1 MTRRTK
7 AARSRLQS
15 LTSNPQNS
23 LAAESG
29 GLSMGYAG
37 QLNKETAQ
45 TAFHSSDFLQDAADY
60 YYKRDGKSFGSTAE
74 VQDYF
79 MSDRRW
85 RNMNTI
91 SIGKDLYDAHTS
103 SDEQSA
109 RLARMQGLFD
119 ALPNFYEEGGDG
131 WKGLGENAL
140 AAVADPINLVG
151 FGAGGQAAKLAA
163 SRAIAAG
170 SKAAIAKRAGLK
182 AGIKTGAIG
191 EGVASGLVEGV
202 ADQGI
207 QRRNVEIGLQDEV
220 SYLQTG
226 AAMGIG
232 AVVGGALGGVFG
244 AAGAVNPLRKGGKS
258 NITEGIY
265 DGIGKRRKVV
275 HDAVA
280 QAKGMAADEAA
291 DGAAGAAPVRFSTQ
305 EKDSVAAQVDTRV
318 QRMEADR
325 VEAGEAFPQSP
336 ETAMESETPTNP
348 VAATQR
354 ARDRMIG
361 LHASAEYDRAA
372 SKKAYE
378 GGDDTK
384 GAEFDRTAAAKQQK
398 SNDIQSALERIV
410 RPEQETP
417 SDRDLIDVLEEAT
430 RGAEELLQITFDPS
444 TRTTTPVQRN
454 LPDGSPVLAENTADP
469 RRAARGDL
477 TQEELNRRVRNDPK
491 QDTQGFSGRSAEEEI
506 AAQREEMV
514 DAGVAVRESETEVA
528 AIDKERNPLVE
539 AKATLDQQLE
549 DATLQA
555 AAYNRGEGGTPVT
568 TEELADLKARGD
580 AAGAALVDVDARKE
594 AADTKLKDAEDSRR
608 NLSQT
613 HERMAKEAA
622 EKVEASAQGTP
633 VSRAEGEDA
642 ADVVDNTEDY
652 TPDNMAET
660 IAPTT
665 TNIVNLLEALG
676 DDPKTIRREL
686 KSLGDGRKPEVKAQ
700 RREFL
705 RKRLEEVYARER
717 MQGIVNLIS
726 TGEGNSNNIFHLEL
740 SRATILGEAETPEQ
754 GEMMVRMYNEYVGNR
769 ARKLFIEHLE
779 STSADPLEAME
790 KLRGRYGDELV
801 SILNERL
808 GRGSVEM
815 RLEDANQIRDLFKG
829 LKGQTQE
836 ELREAEEAMI
846 SKILAKDPS
855 FDTNTA
861 RAIVYEM
868 TENSLRKA
876 MSTASR
882 TVQRS
887 EAVINQ
893 EQSMINGAIGEL
905 RALRLEIMRLKS
917 SVPARKRGSLST
929 EDDFALDA
937 ENLELIL
944 SGKADVIRYDFN
956 ASEKMSD
963 AQKEL
968 IATVQRAREVTR
980 RLGLGKVSIGQA
992 MEVLATRS
1000 EKIEKLKG
1008 TNMLVDVPN
1017 GTRLSRSIDVADEY
1031 AGNAMHMGTQ
1041 RRQGLGTYTSYGKQ
1055 VKGGDVIK
1063 KAQGM
1068 ARRANKFGFSEKLTE
1083 MGVKVGI
1090 DGRMHKVGIALN
1102 GVSQI
1107 FDAAIAAANN
1117 RLVRDP
1123 IKQERNAQEL
1133 VPLQDMVAD
1142 IKKAE
1147 SKIKAL
1153 TKKIDNTDDEDKL
1166 TKMEADLDA
1175 ANIALSDLNTK
1186 AITMVDVS
1194 YRERAELPRQALQQR
1209 ITELSQSTGVEA
1221 AGNRKEVFMADA
1233 SVNLL
1238 KSELGA
1244 LKKRMAN
1251 IARRKD
1257 ADDGSKMSD
1266 AEEQQIMKAV
1276 QRITAQLE
1284 KAGGPTE
1291 KGAEKALRMTMRDNI
1306 RVERAAEAQ
1315 VRGEEIPK
1323 EDFVGVIPPEI
1334 KSKAHVVAN
1343 ETQRKASAEARFSA
1357 RFREIAESDMSSF
1370 EKSEAVDVLRKEFSA
1385 HLAATKAPD
1394 TIPEGKK
1401 HKPHIVVVDGI
1412 EVDVHNDF
1420 TFTKQGN
1427 RTQVGFDGET
1437 VGTIDVLPS
1446 GEVLL
1451 TKAGGDELLNA
1462 RKFSSKSEL
1471 RDKLP
1476 ELIRERIGRKQEATQ
1491 MFEERPD
1498 EKGMSYAE
1506 PDWTKSET
1514 YKEETPTP
1522 ATQVADPIE
1531 DPIIKSD
1538 PNNPLSRTVDDYD
1551 LPPGR
1556 DIAVQ
1561 IVDPDAGKA
1570 YGQVRVFSRK
1580 TKQSIGDVL
1589 KASAKFQYVVGH
1601 VQTGTGSK
1609 SFNAQETFRPFDAQ
1623 EEFVPA
1629 YSAEK
1634 VTVEK
1639 FDPRLATQSSKVR
1652 SKRPTSVEKAAAIPV
1667 DAETLS
1673 FTPHTGDNITNVAE
1687 LAQYANSLDNI
1698 KWRDMSTLD
1707 EYRMYFELRQRVST
1721 ELQTRLPNG
1730 LRLPS
1735 HTMRQSMTNLTS
1747 IMDNLS
1753 PSETQASVDFMMRI
1767 ARLNGGKAPIFSQ
1780 GADGVPPN
1788 FSTGQNSINLSRGG
1802 DEGLDGRS
1810 LGRFD
1815 ESTLPQTMIVTHEMG
1830 HWIYFNMLDEADK
1843 LEFWGGMQKYY
1854 DVDGQFSADDLKR
1867 RGDIFGDGGATS
1879 NSLENPAEFF
1889 ANQFVLWASRSG
1901 MVPNLSLWDKVAKI
1915 GAKLLDMITG
1925 KNQLELDGDLVQLFQ
1940 RKLPVLGVDPVTGV
1954 SNNGVSAFAHLK
1966 DFGKQYGKDGGKK
1979 AYVFGK
1985 AMEDL
1990 DVMRADLQTA
2000 MATSM
2005 YNASDAT
2012 TLAETMQ
2019 TAGRRLYGMIG
2030 GKTNTTHHPD
2040 YGKSKTS
2047 IDVDGNSRLVE
2058 QGNSRLKVLDQMNA
2072 YNRLAK
2078 AQFAVHDF
2086 IKELREAGAMRET
2099 KDGIIGSL
2107 DLNEAQAASIEETIS
2122 RQYGELESGGSF
2134 DAQMQALEAIRE
2146 RTPFRGLETS
2156 AIMHLHRLN
2165 QEMMLAMDDMIRDVS
2180 RAYTRQIPRSGKEF
2194 VTVSIQEGVNKGR
2207 MFQSRNKRT
2216 RVHQK
2221 KAADA
2226 EAQRQEDYWDMK
2238 GFVQKVNAERIQR
2251 LQGEADP
2258 AILESP
2264 KSLDTDALAREGMEL
2279 PEGSKRRADIA
2290 NEMKDRTNAVPKTKA
2305 EITDSISDT
2314 ERQIMEA
2321 IVDEE
2326 SARKVLNTALGMQSQ
2341 PNTGT
2346 MAARIIEFASK
2357 KLHDMGVENP
2367 LPVTNPK
2374 VSAAIEKV
2382 ADNKAGVDDDIGID
2396 AGTPESIKVY
2406 ARQVTNRDGRA
2417 SYVGRQAFQRLSILL
2432 GEDNAFGEYQS
2443 NVLLARSPEEFGDD
2457 ELTPIPTDS
2466 EMFISV
2472 IKRMRKISN
2481 AAGSDP
2487 QEANRMVA
2495 ESVYQMLAPSEQKTI
2510 MEFAAL
2516 NEVAPQVF
2524 YAEQV
2529 NKLLAQ
2535 GKVFAE
2541 EGAGATPAS
2550 RKMIRQ
2556 LQQGAEQVAFVLNG
2570 LSDSEGQVMKMAYG
2584 DMFAPT
2590 RMKSPHMNAA
2600 DAVNRNAVSPVVA
2613 GKYAQEVVRGMTGR
2627 VETAARE
2634 FLGITPAEPMGRYV
2648 MFNRAENSEVN
2659 GVTVSQ
2665 DGTYGTGIYLKE
2677 PGRVE
2682 SDYNPDTFQAEMNAK
2697 INESGLTGEAREA
2710 ALDSAKLITGLRERI
2725 KTASNGAKS
2734 KSHIR
2739 DLLYMED
2746 LQWKVLR
2753 SLAPLIPDNKVS
2765 PVLVRISNTFD
2776 MTGKGDYTITGDT
2789 SNSIGHLLSDMA
2801 GVGLVDERGVRRLI
2815 QTLPQ
2820 NFTGRDF
2827 HSALTHPEVGVM
2839 HLDGNSTDSTDAIN
2853 KLNEFLLDYGYDSI
2867 NTDDGMVVFGEGN
2880 VRHVKHGFTES
2891 EAVGHLPELHG
2902 GDTKTTG
2909 NIVMEMYYRN
2919 EPLGKGFAPGV
2930 AKELERSGT
2939 APSVSQLALK
2949 IMKNQEL
2956 DPTDVEKA
2964 SMFSSVRNFFTENS
2978 RLFRSQGAKWFG
2990 DTLKPVNGVGLFER
3004 HDVELNNIVSPIYK
3018 ELNKLP
3024 GSKTGFSRWARKNV
3038 EFINAIGQPA
3048 SHKRVMDA
3056 LRLGRAAVERLDP
3069 QERTVAMK
3077 IASAFEAE
3085 LVRLREMGMPVG
3097 DARRYGNDFYVPQV
3111 WDSEVIL
3118 ANPQKFRDGLRNF
3131 FLREQR
3137 RPDFEGEVKDG
3148 NQIDNLVESLF
3159 GRMTGE
3165 GGILDGTDV
3174 LTKALSD
3181 PMATRMLRL
3190 SGSDY
3195 PELSEFLVNDLS
3207 GILAKYFDRTV
3218 RKRQL
3223 SAKFGLQG
3231 HGFDTYK
3238 TIIQSGPDS
3247 AAEILMSNQNLVM
3260 HRGTLKGKAQTENL
3274 IVPRLSID
3282 RDAAMDLIRRVKS
3295 KLAEDEVSG
3304 KQKAR
3309 DILLNAAEISTRDFP
3324 QYRVRVD
3331 AIVNALSDFPQG
3343 NAPRRLVS
3351 QMENMNNVLNKRPI
3365 DGSSGA
3371 ELQHKF
3377 TRNMKAFNSVSLLG
3391 FTTLTSLPDIAL
3403 PLIRSGN
3410 MRAFATAWSKYA
3422 TDPNYRAAAKNIG
3435 VGIENLLH
3443 DRMVQMGGEGS
3454 QKFTNAFFNFT
3465 LLTPWTSMQREVA
3478 AMVGFE
3484 AMKTEIN
3491 RAVSM
3496 RMNGKKDSRGYR
3508 KAVRFLER
3516 YGLTGENSQ
3525 HDFLAPG
3532 SYMLD
3537 DLPDNELVQ
3546 NQVKAAMLRFTNEA
3560 IFTPN
3565 PNDIPMWAQTP
3576 WGSMMFQLKSFPLMM
3591 SRLSLDVMNEAR
3603 HGNLKPLTYM
3613 ATAGVGLGMLSI
3625 GVKDIAQSRGGE
3637 DQKSAEFRERA
3648 LSNML
3653 PVEEGGDYDERLGW
3667 YMEGLM
3673 AMGGLGLFAEL
3684 LYNTT
3689 AQLDN
3694 GKYGYVR
3701 TMSYVFGPSVGVTEA
3716 AFDVAAGVGEAV
3728 AGDDEKNSKMRQGI
3742 RTVASRIPVLG
3753 GRKDFREGG
3762 ADLAGE
3768 ARKGGGKAKGF
3779 GQGFGGSFGNGK
3791 FGS

>member
-7 AARSRLQS
+7 SVRSRLQS
-15 LTSNPQNS
+15 LTSNPQNPTA
-23 LAAESG
+23 LG
-29 GLSMGYAG
+29 GTGRSMGYAG
-37 QLNKETAQ
+37 ELNKETAQ
-45 TAFHSSDFLQDAADY
+45 QAFHSSDFLSDAAEY
-60 YYKRDGKSFGSTAE
+60 YYKRDGKSFSSAAE

-85 RNMNTI
+85 RNMNTV
-91 SIGKDLYDAHTS
+91 SIGRDLYDAHSS
-103 SDEQSA
+103 SDDQSA

-119 ALPNFYEEGGDG
+119 ALPNFYEDGGSG
-131 WKGLGENAL
+131 WQGLGENAL
-140 AAVADPINLVG
+140 AAVADPINLIG
-151 FGAGGQAAKLAA
+151 FGAGGQAAKVAA
-163 SRAIAAG
+163 SKAIAAG

-182 AGIKTGAIG
+182 AGIKTGAKG
-191 EGVASGLVEGV
+191 EAIASGLVEGV

-226 AAMGIG
+226 ASVGIG
-232 AVVGGALGGVFG
+232 AATGGALGGLFG
-244 AAGAVNPLRKGGKS
+244 AAGAINPLRKGGKS

-265 DGIGKRRKVV
+265 DGIGKRRKRV
-275 HDAVA
+275 HDAVN
-280 QAKGMAADEAA
+280 QANAEMA
-291 DGAAGAAPVRFSTQ
+291 DGAGGAAQTPVRFSTE
-305 EKDSVAAQVDTRV
+305 EKQSVAAQVDTRIS
-318 QRMEADR
+318 RMEADR
-325 VEAGEAFPQSP
+325 VEAGDAKDKSP
-336 ETAMESETPTNP
+336 EAVVDGPTVANP

-361 LHASAEYDRAA
+361 LHSSAEADRVAAKTAYD
-372 SKKAYE
+372 K
-378 GGDDTK
+378 GDATK
-384 GAEFDRTAAAKQQK
+384 GAEFDQTATAKQQK
-398 SNDIQSALERIV
+398 SNDIQSALERIT

-417 SDRDLIDVLEEAT
+417 KTDEEVILLLEDAT
-430 RGAEELLQITFDPS
+430 RGAEEMLRITFDPS
-444 TRTTTPVQRN
+444 TRTTKAAQSN
-454 LPDGSPVLAENTADP
+454 LPDGSPVVAENTADP

-477 TQEELNRRVRNDPK
+477 TQEELNRRVQNNPK
-491 QDTQGFSGRSAEEEI
+491 QDAQGFSGRTAEEE
-506 AAQREEMV
+506 ATAQREEMV
-514 DAGVAVRESETEVA
+514 DAGIKVREAEAEVSA
-528 AIDKERNPLVE
+528 LAKERKPLE
-539 AKATLDQQLE
+539 EIKADFEEELRT
-549 DATLQA
+549 ATEQA
-555 AAYNRGEGGTPVT
+555 AAFNRGEGGTPVS
-568 TEELADLKARGD
+568 TERLAAIKQNVDNSDTALAKA
-580 AAGAALVDVDARKE
+580 DARMAE
-594 AADTKLKDAEDSRR
+594 AQTKLRDAEDGRN

-613 HERMAKEAA
+613 HERLAKEAA

-642 ADVVDNTEDY
+642 VEAVDNTEEY
-652 TPDNMAET
+652 TPDNIAEGT
-660 IAPTT
+660 TPTT
-665 TNIVNLLEALG
+665 TNIVNLLEAFG
-676 DDPKTIRREL
+676 DDPKVIRREL
-686 KSLGDGRKPEVKAQ
+686 KALGDGRKPEVKAQ

-705 RKRLEEVYARER
+705 RKRLVEVYAQQR
-717 MQGIVNLIS
+717 MMGIVDLM
-726 TGEGNSNNIFHLEL
+726 TAGDGNQSNIFHIDLARAQIL
-740 SRATILGEAETPEQ
+740 SEAESPEQ
-754 GEMMVRMYNEYVGNR
+754 GAMMVRMFNEYVGNR

-779 STSADPLEAME
+779 KTSADPIEAIE
-790 KLRGRYGDELV
+790 GLRGRYGDELV

-808 GRGSVEM
+808 GRGSMEM

-829 LKGQTQE
+829 LKSQTQE
-836 ELREAEEAMI
+836 ELRAKEEAMI
-846 SKILAKDPS
+846 SQILAKDPS

-868 TENSLRKA
+868 TENSLRQA
-876 MSTASR
+876 MSKASR

-887 EAVINQ
+887 GAVINQ
-893 EQSMINGAIGEL
+893 EQSINNAAIAEL
-905 RALRLEIMRLKS
+905 RALRQDMMRLKA
-917 SVPARKRGSLST
+917 SVPPRKRGTMASQ
-929 EDDFALDA
+929 DDFALDS
-937 ENLELIL
+937 ETLELIL
-944 SGKADVIRYDFN
+944 SGKGDKVRYDFT

-968 IATVQRAREVTR
+968 ISVTQRAREITR
-980 RLGLGKVSIGQA
+980 RLGLGNVSIGQA

-1000 EKIEKLKG
+1000 EKLERLRN
-1008 TNMLVDVPN
+1008 TNLLVDVPN

-1031 AGNAMHMGTQ
+1031 AGNALHMGTQ

-1068 ARRANKFGFSEKLTE
+1068 ARRANKFGYTEKLTE
-1083 MGVKVGI
+1083 MGVKVGA
-1090 DGRMHKVGIALN
+1090 DGRMHKVGVALN

-1117 RLVRDP
+1117 RLVKDP

-1133 VPLQDMVAD
+1133 VPLQEMVTD
-1142 IKKAE
+1142 LKKAE
-1147 SKIKAL
+1147 SKIKSL
-1153 TKKIDNTDDEDKL
+1153 TNKIEKTDDEEKL
-1166 TKMEADLDA
+1166 IALEESLDT
-1175 ANIALSDLNTK
+1175 ANIALEDLNRK
-1186 AITMVDVS
+1186 AVTMVDSV
-1194 YRERAELPRQALQQR
+1194 YRERTELPRQALQQR
-1209 ITELSQSTGVEA
+1209 ITELSQSTGKEA
-1221 AGNRKEVFMADA
+1221 AGNRKEVFMGDA
-1233 SVNLL
+1233 AVNLL

-1244 LKKRMAN
+1244 LKRRMAN
-1251 IARRKD
+1251 IARRKE

-1284 KAGGPTE
+1284 KADGPTE
-1291 KGAEKALRMTMRDNI
+1291 KGAEKALRMTMKDNLRI
-1306 RVERAAEAQ
+1306 ERAAEAE
-1315 VRGEEIPK
+1315 VRGEEIPT
-1323 EDFVGVIPPEI
+1323 EDFAGTIPAEI
-1334 KSKAHVVAN
+1334 KTKAHAVAN
-1343 ETQRKASAEARFSA
+1343 EVQRKASAETRFA
-1357 RFREIAESDMSSF
+1357 QRFQEIAESDMSSA
-1370 EKSEAVDVLRKEFSA
+1370 EKVEAMSAVNAEFKA
-1385 HLAATKAPD
+1385 HLEATKAPD
-1394 TIPEGKK
+1394 TVPEGKK

-1412 EVDVHNDF
+1412 EIDVHNDF
-1420 TFTKQGN
+1420 TFTKNGS
-1427 RTQVGFDGET
+1427 RTEVGFEGEP
-1437 VGTIDVLPS
+1437 VGSIDVLPS

-1451 TKAGGDELLNA
+1451 TKAGGDEFMNA
-1462 RKFSSKSEL
+1462 RKFSNKAEL

-1476 ELIRERIGRKQEATQ
+1476 ELIRDRIGRKQEETQ
-1491 MFEERPD
+1491 KFDERPN
-1498 EKGMSYAE
+1498 EKGMSYHE

-1514 YKEETPTP
+1514 YKDETPVP
-1522 ATQVADPIE
+1522 PTQMADPIE
-1531 DPIIKSD
+1531 TPAVKSD
-1538 PNNPLSRTVDDYD
+1538 PNNPLSRTVDDFD

-1561 IVDPDAGKA
+1561 IIDPDAGKA

-1580 TKQSIGDVL
+1580 TKQSVGDVL
-1589 KASAKFQYVVGH
+1589 KTSAKFQYVVGH
-1601 VQTGTGSK
+1601 VETGTGSK
-1609 SFNAQETFRPFDAQ
+1609 SFNAQETFRPFDAH

-1634 VTVEK
+1634 VTTES

-1652 SKRPTSVEKAAAIPV
+1652 SKRPMSFKKADGTPV
-1667 DAETLS
+1667 DQETLS
-1673 FTPHTGDNITNVAE
+1673 FTPHDGRKITNVTE
-1687 LAQYANSLDNI
+1687 LKQYADSLDVV
-1698 KWRDMSTLD
+1698 KWRQMGTLED
-1707 EYRMYFELRQRVST
+1707 YRMFFELRQRVST
-1721 ELQTRLPNG
+1721 ELNNRAPSG
-1730 LRLPS
+1730 LRMPTQ
-1735 HTMRQSMTNLTS
+1735 TMRQSMNQLTT
-1747 IMDNLS
+1747 IMDDLS
-1753 PSETQASVDFMMRI
+1753 PSETQATVDFMMRI
-1767 ARLNGGKAPIFSQ
+1767 ARVNGGKAPLFKR
-1780 GADGVPPN
+1780 GTDGVAPN
-1788 FSTGQNSINLSRGG
+1788 YTGGTDNSITLSRAS
-1802 DEGLDGRS
+1802 DDDAIEN

-1815 ESTLPQTMIVTHEMG
+1815 EGTLPQTFVVTHEVG
-1830 HWIYFNMLDEADK
+1830 HWVYHNMLDEADK
-1843 LEFWGGMQKYY
+1843 IEFWGAMGKYY
-1854 DVDGQFSADDLKR
+1854 DEGGMLSPTELQKR
-1867 RGDIFGDGGATS
+1867 ADIFGDGGSTANT
-1879 NSLENPAEFF
+1879 LENPAEFF
-1889 ANQFVLWASRSG
+1889 ANQFVLWASRSE
-1901 MVPNLSLWDKVAKI
+1901 MVPNLSLWDKVAKM

-1966 DFGKQYGKDGGKK
+1966 DFGKKYGKDGGQK

-1985 AMEDL
+1985 ALEDL
-1990 DVMRADLQTA
+1990 DVMRADLHTA

-2047 IDVDGNSRLVE
+2047 IDADGNSRIVE
-2058 QGNSRLKVLDQMNA
+2058 QGNARLKVLDQMGA

-2078 AQFAVHDF
+2078 AQYAVHEF

-2107 DLNEAQAASIEETIS
+2107 DLNEAQAGKIEETIS

-2194 VTVSIQEGVNKGR
+2194 ITISITEGVNKGR
-2207 MFQSRNKRT
+2207 MFQSRNKKT
-2216 RVHQK
+2216 RMHQK

-2226 EAQRQEDYWDMK
+2226 EAVRQEEYWDMK
-2238 GFVQKVNAERIQR
+2238 GFVQAVNAERIQR
-2251 LQGEADP
+2251 MQGEADP

-2279 PEGSKRRADIA
+2279 AEGSKRRIDIA
-2290 NEMKDRTNAVPKTKA
+2290 NEMKDRTNSAPKTKA
-2305 EITDSISDT
+2305 EIGESISDT
-2314 ERQIMEA
+2314 ERQILDA

-2326 SARKVLNTALGMQSQ
+2326 SARKVLNTALNMQSQ
-2341 PNTGT
+2341 PQSGA
-2346 MAARIIEFASK
+2346 MAARVIEFASK
-2357 KLHDMGVENP
+2357 KLHSFGVENP
-2367 LPVTNPK
+2367 LPVSTPK
-2374 VSAAIEKV
+2374 VSKAIAKV

-2396 AGTPESIKVY
+2396 AGTPNSIKVY
-2406 ARQVTNRDGRA
+2406 ARKITNREGRS
-2417 SYVGRQAFQRLSILL
+2417 SYVGRQAFQRLSVLL

-2443 NVLLARSPEEFGDD
+2443 NVLLARSPDEFGDD

-2466 EMFISV
+2466 DMFIGV
-2472 IKRMRKISN
+2472 IKRMRQIAK
-2481 AAGSDP
+2481 AAESEP
-2487 QEANRMVA
+2487 QEANKLVA
-2495 ESVYQMLAPSEQKTI
+2495 ESVYHMLAPGEQKVI
-2510 MEFAAL
+2510 IEFASL
-2516 NEVAPQVF
+2516 NEVSPQEF
-2524 YAEQV
+2524 YAQQV
-2529 NKLLAQ
+2529 NKLLAE
-2535 GKVFAE
+2535 GKVFSE
-2541 EGAGATPAS
+2541 EGAGATPES
-2550 RKMIRQ
+2550 RKMIR
-2556 LQQGAEQVAFVLNG
+2556 LLKQGSESVAFVLNG
-2570 LSDSEGQVMKMAYG
+2570 LSDSDGQVMKMAYG
-2584 DMFAPT
+2584 DMFAPS
-2590 RMKSPHMNAA
+2590 RLKSPHVNAA

-2613 GKYAQEVVRGMTGR
+2613 GKYAKEVVRGMTGR
-2627 VETAARE
+2627 VETAARD
-2634 FLGITPAEPMGRYV
+2634 FLGISPAEPMGRYV
-2648 MFNRAENSEVN
+2648 MFNKAEKSEVS
-2659 GVTVSQ
+2659 GVTVTE
-2665 DGTYGTGIYLKE
+2665 DGAYGTGIYLKE
-2677 PGRVE
+2677 PGRIE
-2682 SDYNPDTFQAEMNAK
+2682 SDYNPDIFQADMNGR
-2697 INESGLTGEAREA
+2697 INEAGLSGEAREA
-2710 ALDSAKLITGLRERI
+2710 ALDTVKLITGLRDRI
-2725 KTASNGAKS
+2725 KTASNGAKG
-2734 KSHIR
+2734 KAHIR

-2765 PVLVRISNTFD
+2765 PVLVRVSDTFD
-2776 MTGKGDYTITGDT
+2776 LTSKGNYTITGDT
-2789 SNSIGHLLSDMA
+2789 SNSIGHLVSDMA
-2801 GVGLVDERGVRRLI
+2801 GAGLVDERGVRRLI

-2827 HSALTHPEVGVM
+2827 HAALTHPEVGAM
-2839 HLDGNSTDSTDAIN
+2839 HLDGDSTNSADAIN

-2880 VRHVKHGFTES
+2880 VRHVKHGFSES
-2891 EAVGHLPELHG
+2891 EAVSHLPELHG

-2909 NIVMEMYYRN
+2909 NVAMEMFYRN

-2939 APSVSQLALK
+2939 PPSKSQLALK
-2949 IMKNQEL
+2949 ILQNQDL
-2956 DPTDVEKA
+2956 DETDVEKS

-2978 RLFRSQGAKWFG
+2978 RLFRTQGAKWFG
-2990 DTLKPVNGVGLFER
+2990 DTIKPVNGVGLFER

-3024 GSKTGFSRWARKNV
+3024 GSRSGFSRWARKNV
-3038 EFINAIGQPA
+3038 EFINAIGQPE
-3048 SHKRVMDA
+3048 SHKRILDA
-3056 LRLGRAAVERLDP
+3056 LRLGRAQVERLDP
-3069 QERTVAMK
+3069 QERAAAMK
-3077 IASAFEAE
+3077 IASAFESE

-3097 DARRYGNDFYVPQV
+3097 DARRYGNDFYIPQV

-3118 ANPQKFRDGLRNF
+3118 SNPQKFQESMRNF
-3131 FLREQR
+3131 FAREQR
-3137 RPDFEGEVKDG
+3137 RPDFEGEIKTG
-3148 NQIDNLVESLF
+3148 PEIDSLVEKMFSK
-3159 GRMTGE
+3159 MTGE

-3190 SGSDY
+3190 GAADY

-3238 TIIQSGPDS
+3238 TVIQSGAEA
-3247 AAEILMSNQNLVM
+3247 AAEILTSSQNLVI
-3260 HRGTLKGKAQTENL
+3260 HRGTLKGKADTTNL
-3274 IVPRLSID
+3274 IVPALNLT
-3282 RDAAMDLIRRVKS
+3282 RDDSLDLITRVKS
-3295 KLAEDEVSG
+3295 ALASGDSSG
-3304 KQKAR
+3304 KQQAR
-3309 DILLNAAEISTRDFP
+3309 DILLNAGDISTRDFP
-3324 QYRVRVD
+3324 QYRIRVD
-3331 AIVNALSDFPQG
+3331 AIVNALSDFPEG
-3343 NAPRRLVS
+3343 NASRRLVG

-3391 FTTLTSLPDIAL
+3391 FTTLTSIPDIAL

-3410 MRAFATAWSKYA
+3410 LRAFATAWAKYSS
-3422 TDPNYRAAAKNIG
+3422 DPSYRAAAKNIG

-3496 RMNGKKDSRGYR
+3496 RMNGKKESMGYR

-3516 YGLTGENSQ
+3516 YGLTGENAQ

-3532 SYMLD
+3532 SYTID
-3537 DLPDNELVQ
+3537 DLPENELIQ

-3565 PNDIPMWAQTP
+3565 PNDVPMWAQTP
-3576 WGSMMFQLKSFPLMM
+3576 WGSMIFQLKSFPLMM
-3591 SRLSLDVMNEAR
+3591 SRLSVDVLNEAK
-3603 HGNLKPLTYM
+3603 HGNVKPLAYM
-3613 ATAGVGLGMLSI
+3613 ATAGVGLGMLSV

-3637 DQKSAEFRERA
+3637 DNKSPELRQRA
-3648 LSNML
+3648 ISNMF

-3684 LYNTT
+3684 LYNTS

-3701 TMSYVFGPSVGVTEA
+3701 TMSYLLGPSVGVTEA
-3716 AFDVAAGVGEAV
+3716 AFDVAAGVGQATM
-3728 AGDDEKNSKMRQGI
+3728 GDGEKNSKIRQGL
-3742 RTVASRIPVLG
+3742 RQVASRVPIAG
-3753 GRKDFREGG
+3753 GRKDIRESI
-3762 ADLAGE
+3762 ADLGGE

-3779 GQGFGGSFGNGK
+3779 GQGFGSSFGKGK